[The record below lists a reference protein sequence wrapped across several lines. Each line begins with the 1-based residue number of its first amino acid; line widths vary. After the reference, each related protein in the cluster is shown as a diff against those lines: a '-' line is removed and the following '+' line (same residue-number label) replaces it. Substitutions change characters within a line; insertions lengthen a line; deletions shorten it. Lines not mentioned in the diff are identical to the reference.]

1 MWPVSMHL
9 NKQLSFFYVSL
20 SKVGSCSMEPIFIQK
35 AMGGVSA
42 LLYLYPGGYRVSV
55 LKSPLVLFTPA
66 EQYL

>member
-1 MWPVSMHL
+1 
-9 NKQLSFFYVSL
+9 
-20 SKVGSCSMEPIFIQK
+20 MEPIFIQK

-55 LKSPLVLFTPA
+55 LKYPLVLFTPA